1 MNFAQSKTTL
11 VYQVCHHRKKVVER
25 FAAHRA
31 WVDVSQTY
39 EIRNALRKLIQ
50 QLKSQ
55 KDFEMGN
62 TETRDLIEEVR
73 NCLQENRRL
82 TDFDDVWATGFWD
95 EIKKILPSEQNGS
108 SIIITTRKNEAEE
121 PFTRIAFHGD
131 ECPQDLRLLSDE
143 IIDKCKGLP
152 LAITTIGSL
161 LSKTNIDNDDVSTK
175 WQNVHKNLS
184 RLLAND
190 TDAGRVLNTV
200 MSESYYDLPYHL
212 KRCFLCLGE
221 FPEDYPINCNR
232 LIRLWIAVGFV
243 KENPERPEE
252 IGRKHLQEL
261 INRSLIQ
268 ATVVDCDGKVRSCRV
283 HDMMRGFILQKFEE
297 MNFCQLFDDAG
308 SSDLNSSDSPRRSS
322 IQKDYRENELQG
334 VISDPGKTLPA
345 SIGKLQNLLTLHIK
359 NSCEHRL
366 SGEINKLA
374 KLRQLLCYSFHGG
387 EIDLGMAAFS
397 YRGLQIIKGFGKFKD
412 LQMLYSIDCYHVN
425 ASIFIE
431 LRKLKQLKKLGITRL
446 RRHNGR
452 DLYSRVFNRLTSLWI
467 GAVDENEFLE
477 LDSLTNPPRHL
488 ERLYLEG
495 RLQSLPKWIPRLKKL
510 VKLCFYGSGITD
522 DPIDSVKRLE

>member
-1 MNFAQSKTTL
+1 
-11 VYQVCHHRKKVVER
+11 
-25 FAAHRA
+25 
-31 WVDVSQTY
+31 
-39 EIRNALRKLIQ
+39 
-50 QLKSQ
+50 
-55 KDFEMGN
+55 MGN

-200 MSESYYDLPYHL
+200 
-212 KRCFLCLGE
+212 
-221 FPEDYPINCNR
+221 I

-334 VISDPGKTLPA
+334 VISDPGK
-345 SIGKLQNLLTLHIK
+345 
-359 NSCEHRL
+359 
-366 SGEINKLA
+366 
-374 KLRQLLCYSFHGG
+374 
-387 EIDLGMAAFS
+387 
-397 YRGLQIIKGFGKFKD
+397 
-412 LQMLYSIDCYHVN
+412 
-425 ASIFIE
+425 
-431 LRKLKQLKKLGITRL
+431 LKKLGITRL